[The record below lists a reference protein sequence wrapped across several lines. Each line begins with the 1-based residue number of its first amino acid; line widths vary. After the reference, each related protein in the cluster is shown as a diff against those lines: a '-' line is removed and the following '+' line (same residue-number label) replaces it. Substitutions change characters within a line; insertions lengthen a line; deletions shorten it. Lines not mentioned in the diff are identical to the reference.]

1 MKYLTLL
8 ALTIV
13 FFHSCARINQESR
26 DRYQAEHKIKHG
38 IVIREKTKTLSK
50 KLDEASVLR
59 GKAIYTAHCLS
70 CHGDKGLGD
79 GPESKKQSHP
89 VANLQK
95 LAKEIPDFTFFMSI
109 SQWQG
114 TMPGWKESLSG
125 PEREDLVSYIKS
137 FRLM

>member
-1 MKYLTLL
+1 MKYLTLI
-8 ALTIV
+8 ALTIG
-13 FFHSCARINQESR
+13 FLNSCARINQESR
-26 DRYQAEHKIKHG
+26 DRYQAEHKMKHG
-38 IVIREKTKTLSK
+38 IVIREKAKTLTQ

-70 CHGDKGLGD
+70 CHGVKGQGD

-114 TMPGWKESLSG
+114 TMPGWKESFNE

-137 FRLM
+137 FRLL